1 MKTITLF
8 MGVSGSGKTTNAHL
22 LSEFLE
28 QFCGVHPIVCSADD
42 YFEDETGEYIYDP
55 KYIIQ
60 AHKECQRVVA
70 GAMRRDLPVI
80 VHNTFMQRWERQ
92 PYFRMADEYGY
103 TVNEYV
109 CTGKFKNVHNV
120 PDESIERQHAR
131 WEDPKKE
138 K

>member
-55 KYIIQ
+55 KYIVQ

-80 VHNTFMQRWERQ
+80 VHNTFTQRWERK
-92 PYFRMADEYGY
+92 PYYDLADSHGY
-103 TVNEYV
+103 TVNQIV
-109 CTGKFKNVHNV
+109 CDGNFKNVHGV
-120 PDESIERQHAR
+120 PDEVVERQRAR
-131 WEDPKKE
+131 WED
-138 K
+138 